1 MGSGTFPAVNR
12 YPTGSQTGGN
22 PMKPVAYAIAAV
34 ACLIAAP
41 SFANTAP
48 AAADRPVTLAQVD
61 VRIGDHERWRERREY
76 REHREG
82 CRDVTIRERRGDE
95 TVVRHIRRCD

>member
-1 MGSGTFPAVNR
+1 MRTLAFAV
-12 YPTGSQTGGN
+12 
-22 PMKPVAYAIAAV
+22 AAV
-34 ACLIAAP
+34 ACVIATP
-41 SFANTAP
+41 SFAGTAP
-48 AAADRPVTLAQVD
+48 AADRPVTLAQLD
-61 VRIGDHERWRERREY
+61 VRIGGDHERWRERREY

>member
-1 MGSGTFPAVNR
+1 
-12 YPTGSQTGGN
+12 
-22 PMKPVAYAIAAV
+22 MKPVVFAIAAV
-34 ACLIAAP
+34 ACLIATP
-41 SFANTAP
+41 SFAGTAP
-48 AAADRPVTLAQVD
+48 AAADRPVTLAQLD
-61 VRIGDHERWRERREY
+61 VRIGGDRERWRERREY